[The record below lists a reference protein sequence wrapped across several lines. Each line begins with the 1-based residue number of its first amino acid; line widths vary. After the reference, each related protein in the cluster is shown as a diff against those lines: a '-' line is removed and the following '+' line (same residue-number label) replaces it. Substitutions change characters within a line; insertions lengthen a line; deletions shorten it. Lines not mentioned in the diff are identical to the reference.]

1 MNIAQYIDHTLL
13 KPTATKNQIKK
24 LCKEAVKHGFYA
36 VCVNG
41 CYVEYVAEL
50 LSERP
55 VKVAAVVGFPLGA
68 MDTESKVFEAK
79 KCVENGA
86 DEIDMVINVS
96 LLKSGCYMK
105 VADEIRL
112 VKEAI
117 GDKKLKVILET
128 CYLNSEEI
136 IVASQMVVSGRADFV
151 KTSTGFGIGGAKLV
165 DVLLMKEVVGNLAE
179 IKASGGIK
187 DYDTA
192 VSYIEAG
199 ATRLGTSSG
208 IAIVTQKQPTDEH
221 TY

>member
-1 MNIAQYIDHTLL
+1 MNLAQYIDHTLL

-24 LCKEAVKHGFYA
+24 LCEEAVEHNFYS

-41 CYVEYVAEL
+41 CFVEYAADL

-68 MDTESKVFEAK
+68 MDTQSKIYEAK
-79 KCVENGA
+79 KCIENGA

-96 LLKSGCYMK
+96 LLKSGCYLK
-105 VADEIRL
+105 VAEEIRL
-112 VKEAI
+112 IKEAI

-136 IVASQMVVSGRADFV
+136 IVASQMVVSGKADFV
-151 KTSTGFGIGGAKLV
+151 KTSTGFGTGGAKLV
-165 DVLLMKEVVGNLAE
+165 DVLLMKEVVGSLAE
-179 IKASGGIK
+179 IKASGGIR

-192 VSYIEAG
+192 MSYIEAG

-208 IAIVTQKQPTDEH
+208 MAIVTKQTTDEH

>member
-1 MNIAQYIDHTLL
+1 M
-13 KPTATKNQIKK
+13 
-24 LCKEAVKHGFYA
+24 
-36 VCVNG
+36 
-41 CYVEYVAEL
+41 
-50 LSERP
+50 
-55 VKVAAVVGFPLGA
+55 
-68 MDTESKVFEAK
+68 FEAK

-151 KTSTGFGIGGAKLV
+151 KTSTGFS
-165 DVLLMKEVVGNLAE
+165 E
-179 IKASGGIK
+179 S
-187 DYDTA
+187 
-192 VSYIEAG
+192 G
-199 ATRLGTSSG
+199 ATLTWRREIGRRTFDERSRWEFSRNQSLWRNQRLRYCCELYRSRSYKIGNFFRNCHSDTK
-208 IAIVTQKQPTDEH
+208 A
-221 TY
+221 TYG

>member
-24 LCKEAVKHGFYA
+24 LCEEAVKHNFYS

-41 CYVEYVAEL
+41 CFVEYAADL
-50 LSERP
+50 LSKRP

-68 MDTESKVFEAK
+68 MDTASKVFEAK
-79 KCVENGA
+79 QCVKNGA

-136 IVASQMVVSGRADFV
+136 IVASQMVVSGRGDFV

-165 DVLLMKEVVGNLAE
+165 DVLLMKEVVGSLAE

-192 VSYIEAG
+192 LSYINAG

-208 IAIVTQKQPTDEH
+208 IAIVTQTSVEDEH